1 MKSTMKILTLIVLIT
16 ISNSIKA
23 QAQETT
29 KGDFAHVVFFWLKN
43 PDDQEDRDKFETSLK
58 KFIKSSNYIKSK
70 HMGTPADRD
79 RDVIDNTYTYCLI
92 ATFKDKADQDKYQ
105 ACLPEGSSARRQEEQ
120 VHKVFIEESQDL
132 WEKVVVY
139 DSESIW

>member
-23 QAQETT
+23 RAQETT
-29 KGDFAHVVFFWLKN
+29 QGDFAHVVFFWLKN
-43 PDDQEDRDKFETSLK
+43 PDNQEDRDKFETSLK
-58 KFIKSSNYIKSK
+58 KFINSSNYIKSK
-70 HMGTPADRD
+70 HVGTPADTD

-92 ATFKDKADQDKYQ
+92 ATFKDKADQDKY
-105 ACLPEGSSARRQEEQ
+105 QEEQ